1 MEKVCEQALL
11 VRKMQDYIKA
21 HLDEEEL
28 NISRIAAAF
37 GYSERHCKRLFV
49 RMTGKPVAEYIRR
62 KLRPETVWVCL

>member
-1 MEKVCEQALL
+1 MEKVWEQALL

-49 RMTGKPVAEYIRR
+49 
-62 KLRPETVWVCL
+62 L